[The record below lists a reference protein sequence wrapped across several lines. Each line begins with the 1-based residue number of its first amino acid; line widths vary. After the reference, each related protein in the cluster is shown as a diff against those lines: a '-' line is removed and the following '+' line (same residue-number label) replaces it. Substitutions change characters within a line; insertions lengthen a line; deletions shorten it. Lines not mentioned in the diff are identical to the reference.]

1 MSEAEAAVE
10 TNPITDMIQY
20 ALDQDF
26 NKANDVFNNMM
37 TVKMSDVLDQ
47 EKIKLADQI
56 YNGAEEEDEDEEQ
69 LELDLDDDE
78 VSDESSDEEDFEY
91 EESEDDD
98 ERGLHDEEKEEE

>member
-56 YNGAEEEDEDEEQ
+56 YNGAEEEDEEQ

-78 VSDESSDEEDFEY
+78 VSDESSDEESPEDVG
-91 EESEDDD
+91 SEDDD
-98 ERGLHDEEKEEE
+98 EGEIDDEEEEE

>member
-1 MSEAEAAVE
+1 MSEAETAVE

>member
-1 MSEAEAAVE
+1 MSEAETAVE

-78 VSDESSDEEDFEY
+78 VSDESSDEESLQDFE
-91 EESEDDD
+91 SGDDD
-98 ERGLHDEEKEEE
+98 EGEIDDEEEEE

>member
-1 MSEAEAAVE
+1 MSEAETAVE

-56 YNGAEEEDEDEEQ
+56 YNGAEEEDDDEEQ

-78 VSDESSDEEDFEY
+78 VSDESSDEESLQDFE
-91 EESEDDD
+91 SGDDD
-98 ERGLHDEEKEEE
+98 EGEIDDEEEEE

>member
-1 MSEAEAAVE
+1 MSEAETAVE

-37 TVKMSDVLDQ
+37 TVKMSDLLDQ

-56 YNGAEEEDEDEEQ
+56 YNGAEEEDDDEEQ

-78 VSDESSDEEDFEY
+78 VSDESSDEESLQDFE
-91 EESEDDD
+91 SGDDD
-98 ERGLHDEEKEEE
+98 EGEIDDEEEEE